1 MTELTVTAKAIP
13 TIVGEMYG
21 SLAIFLEKF
30 LSIKEAMSFR
40 YS

>member
-13 TIVGEMYG
+13 TICCGEMYG

-30 LSIKEAMSFR
+30 LSIKEAMSF
-40 YS
+40 